1 MILLSIL
8 YAHFLEKTF
17 TAPKTAESSKRVSSA
32 IHSLG
37 TVSNRLET
45 LDSIRNAKIGQ
56 NYPNSKSGNK
66 VETNAQHSG
75 NMKKLDII
83 YIFYYI
89 CQFAT
94 LLLYALGK
102 KKI

>member
-1 MILLSIL
+1 M
-8 YAHFLEKTF
+8 HFLEKTF
-17 TAPKTAESSKRVSSA
+17 AAQKRTESSERASGA
-32 IHSLG
+32 IHTLG
-37 TVSNRLET
+37 TISNQLET
-45 LDSIRNAKIGQ
+45 LDPTKNDKIGQ
-56 NYPNSKSGNK
+56 ICQKSKSGNK
-66 VETNAQHSG
+66 VATNAQTSG
-75 NMKKLDII
+75 NMILLDII